1 MKKRNWFVQ
10 AAGCAAVAFVFLLP
24 LFRLALMSVTQNAGY
39 GFGNYLELFR
49 EPRTLRAIG
58 NTVAISVA
66 STALSAVFGVLLAF
80 LVAYL
85 NIKRKRLLEL
95 LALVPFILPSY
106 VVTISWTSLL
116 EQNGGANR
124 LLQLLHLPAISLYS
138 LGGIIF
144 VLGLCNVPLVY
155 LTTVDTLRKIPREL
169 EWAARASGCGRWETL
184 WRIDLVQAR
193 PAIAGGCV
201 LAFLACV
208 DNFAVP
214 AFLGIPASIPV
225 LSTYIYEKAIGFG
238 PDS

>member
-1 MKKRNWFVQ
+1 MKKRNWFFQ

-95 LALVPFILPSY
+95 LALAPFILPSY

-124 LLQLLHLPAISLYS
+124 LLQLLHLPAISL
-138 LGGIIF
+138 
-144 VLGLCNVPLVY
+144 
-155 LTTVDTLRKIPREL
+155 
-169 EWAARASGCGRWETL
+169 
-184 WRIDLVQAR
+184 
-193 PAIAGGCV
+193 
-201 LAFLACV
+201 
-208 DNFAVP
+208 
-214 AFLGIPASIPV
+214 
-225 LSTYIYEKAIGFG
+225 
-238 PDS
+238 